1 MSCDAI
7 EKTLENH
14 CLVDSVDSVDVS
26 MHILSDETAEFLVAR
41 MMEGSLRSAKE
52 NISVSLLDSRNHC
65 CQNKFRVLVARSEG
79 CLLLV

>member
-1 MSCDAI
+1 
-7 EKTLENH
+7 
-14 CLVDSVDSVDVS
+14 

-65 CQNKFRVLVARSEG
+65 CQNRRQIEEG
-79 CLLLV
+79 WRLSITESGGC